1 VGGGEGEKY
10 EKRILEWTR
19 KLKHLETKLF
29 VVVVAVL
36 VWEPISKYK
45 KWRYKTRDGAQIGS
59 CVYTKTEKENTTEMI
74 NRNIFT

>member
-1 VGGGEGEKY
+1 
-10 EKRILEWTR
+10 
-19 KLKHLETKLF
+19 LF